1 MTDYTVEMEKQ
12 IRKAFPQ
19 FDDKKVRYTINKAS
33 NFIRDCKE
41 DVYQVWIDKVVTYHA
56 QYATRTIIN
65 VGKVKVH
72 IEIQVD

>member
-1 MTDYTVEMEKQ
+1 MTDYTKEMEKQ
-12 IRKAFPQ
+12 IRKAFPE
-19 FDDKKVRYTINKAS
+19 FTDKKVRYAINKAS

-41 DVYQVWIDKVVTYHA
+41 DVCQVWIDKCVTYHA
-56 QYATRTIIN
+56 QYATRGIIN